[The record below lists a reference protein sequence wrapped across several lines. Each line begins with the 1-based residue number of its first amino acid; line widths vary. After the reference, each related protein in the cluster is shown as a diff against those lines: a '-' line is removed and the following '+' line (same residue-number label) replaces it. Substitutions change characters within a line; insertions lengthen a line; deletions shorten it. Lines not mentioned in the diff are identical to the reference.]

1 MPGKWVQ
8 NVDLNF
14 RKKSF
19 KNVKDECSDAKLD
32 ACAVLFTGLEQVV
45 SDAIEE
51 FEKET
56 GISVGF
62 NTDKVRFTFTREDTT
77 PVGFVG
83 NRKDEIFIN
92 VSVFNDWDEV
102 KQYVKQFLYSNLKKK

>member
-1 MPGKWVQ
+1 MVKKWVS
-8 NVDLNF
+8 NVELNF
-14 RKKSF
+14 KKHDF
-19 KNVKDECSDAKLD
+19 KEVKDECSDAKLD
-32 ACAVLFTGLEQVV
+32 ACAVLFTGLEQAIA
-45 SDAIEE
+45 DAIEE

-62 NTDKVRFTFTREDTT
+62 STDKVRFTFTSEDKT

-102 KQYVKQFLYSNLKKK
+102 KQGVKQFLYSNLKKK